1 MDIYLKAIA
10 AALITVIFCLVLS
23 KRDKDMALLLT
34 AAVCCMVAAAAVG
47 FLSPVLAFLR
57 NLQTLGQLDPRMF
70 EILLKSVG
78 IGLLAEITSLL
89 CADAGN
95 AALGKSIQLLSAA
108 VILWMAIPL
117 LQGLLDILQSVLGE
131 L

>member
-47 FLSPVLAFLR
+47 FLSPVLSFLR
-57 NLQTLGQLDPRMF
+57 NLQTLGQLDPKMF

-117 LQGLLDILQSVLGE
+117 LQGLLEILQSVLGE